1 VFKFPPK
8 TFIYWAVGVLLV
20 VVLAGLIPAL
30 QTPVV
35 DLARQPFSGITFVR
49 REISGIFFYHR
60 NMGLV
65 DQLHK
70 EVQWCK
76 MKLNEATEASR
87 ENTRITNLLALKQ
100 KSALR
105 FVAVRVIGRAPDS
118 WSSSLIIDKGAQ
130 QSIKNNFVVINYE
143 GLIGRVLKANV
154 STSKILLMND
164 PAFSVSALV
173 QRSRQEGL
181 VSGALGGLLLM
192 KYLPLEADIVPGDM
206 VISSGLTEI
215 FPKGLVIGKVVEV
228 NQEFGGLSKY
238 ALIKPAVNLSSI
250 EEALIIIP

>member
-1 VFKFPPK
+1 MFKFPPQA
-8 TFIYWAVGVLLV
+8 FIYWAVGVLLV

-30 QTPVV
+30 QTPAV
-35 DLARQPFSGITFVR
+35 DLARQPFSWITFLR
-49 REISGIFFYHR
+49 HEISGIFFYHR
-60 NMGLV
+60 NLV
-65 DQLHK
+65 LVNQLRK

-76 MKLNEATEASR
+76 MKLNEATEAAR
-87 ENTRITNLLALKQ
+87 ENTRITGLLALKQ
-100 KSALR
+100 KSAMR
-105 FVAVRVIGRAPDS
+105 FVAARVIGRAPDS

-130 QSIKNNFVVINYE
+130 QSIKNNYVVINYE
-143 GLIGRVLKANV
+143 GLIGRVVKANAK
-154 STSKILLMND
+154 TSKILLMND
-164 PAFSVSALV
+164 PAFSVSAMV

-192 KYLPLEADIVPGDM
+192 KYLPLESDIVPGDM

-228 NQEFGGLSKY
+228 NEEFGGLSKY